1 MSSIN
6 RIVVTGRLTRDAEM
20 RTTTT
25 GKSVASFGIAVDK
38 RFKKEGEP
46 DADFFSVMTWGQSAE
61 FITNYGGKGRLIA
74 VDGRLQSRKYENKD
88 GVTVNAV
95 EIVAENV
102 TILDRPKDGD
112 APKANAYDDD
122 PWGE

>member
-6 RIVVTGRLTRDAEM
+6 RIVVTGRLVRDPEL

-25 GKSVASFGIAVDK
+25 GKQVASFSIAVDR
-38 RFKKEGEP
+38 RFKT
-46 DADFFSVMTWGQSAE
+46 DDVTADFFNCTAWGQSAE

-102 TILDRPKDGD
+102 TILDRPKDGE
-112 APKANAYDDD
+112 APKASTDDDD